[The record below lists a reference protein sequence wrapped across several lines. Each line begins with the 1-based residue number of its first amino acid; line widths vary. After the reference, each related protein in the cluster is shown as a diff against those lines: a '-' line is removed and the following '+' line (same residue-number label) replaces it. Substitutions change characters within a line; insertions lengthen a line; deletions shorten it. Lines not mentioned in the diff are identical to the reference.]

1 MVLGS
6 HNSMSYLP
14 LRNWW
19 LYPFRFMARCQSVDY
34 RQQYDRYGVR
44 LFDLRIGFFGEDYP
58 MFCHGLANFKGDVNE
73 VMRWLN
79 EKGDVTIRI
88 ILEKGNEEVFKRWV
102 AHWKSTYRSI
112 NWCCGVK
119 KQGWKPLCGLK
130 DIEAH
135 IKHFYSSMQGN
146 KIDDL
151 YPKLWAKKHNSK
163 YRGII
168 DETDACYVMLDFI
181 EY

>member
-6 HNSMSYLP
+6 HNTMSYLP

-44 LFDLRIGFFGEDYP
+44 LFDLRIGFFGYDSP
-58 MFCHGLANFKGDVNE
+58 MFCHGFINYKGDVNE
-73 VMRWLN
+73 VLRWLN
-79 EKGDVTIRI
+79 AKGDCTVRI
-88 ILEKGNEEVFKRWV
+88 ILEKGNKDVFVRWV
-102 AHWKSTYRSI
+102 NHWKSTFRNI
-112 NWCCGVK
+112 NWVCGVK
-119 KQGWKPLCGLK
+119 KSGWKNLCNLIS
-130 DIEAH
+130 IENVT
-135 IKHFYSSMQGN
+135 KHYYSSMQGN

-168 DETDACYVMLDFI
+168 DVTDACYVMFDFI